1 MNNLIEIKNLNKSY
15 PLHNSGKIKII
26 ENLSFIVKQKSN
38 VSIIGPSGSGKSTLL
53 NIIGLLDSDYTG
65 SYFLKDLEVKR
76 LEKSKLNLLRGISIG
91 FVHQFFHLIP
101 ELTVL
106 ENVMLPS
113 LINKKSYQD
122 SFKDSL
128 ELLKIFE
135 LEERLNFKPIKLSG
149 GEQQRVAIS
158 RSLVNNPDLILA
170 D

>member
-1 MNNLIEIKNLNKSY
+1 MLNNLIKDLSILKKFLFINL
-15 PLHNSGKIKII
+15 II
-26 ENLSFIVKQKSN
+26 F
-38 VSIIGPSGSGKSTLL
+38 SIIGLITILYLKS
-53 NIIGLLDSDYTG
+53 I
-65 SYFLKDLEVKR
+65 
-76 LEKSKLNLLRGISIG
+76 
-91 FVHQFFHLIP
+91 Q
-101 ELTVL
+101 
-106 ENVMLPS
+106 PS

-170 D
+170 DEMTGNLDENTAEEIFNFFLKYINKNKTSLIYVTHNKKFSKMAEEQYYLKDKLLFKINE